1 MTSFQ
6 IEDIETNSISTS
18 HTPLES
24 FMYALRAKETIRQY
38 PKRLKIFFDCGL
50 DSKLSLEEQANI
62 FYKNSIKNN
71 NWTFLYFKK
80 FIEYQKT
87 RVANGEIT
95 GTTIHNYYKVAKLF
109 CKMNDIVINWDKLSK
124 GLPPQKHYADDRGPT
139 IEEIKKLLEY
149 PDKRIKPI
157 LLTMLSSG
165 IRLGAWDYLRVKDVS
180 PIKDQKGNVIAGKII
195 VYAGEHDQYTSLIT
209 PEAWFSISDWINY
222 RKQHGEII
230 RPESM
235 LMRDIWQT
243 SERSYGAYFGL
254 AKNPKKLQITGIK
267 SLIERAIRSQGLLFS
282 INDYDDFDNSSSYNL
297 TSFTHGTHQQKMNKH
312 GRKMRPWKSIHGLRK
327 TYKTIAEQ
335 KMKPA
340 NIELLLG
347 HKLGISS
354 SYYKPNIERDI
365 LPDYLQ
371 VVDDL
376 TINKEHRL
384 SRQVQELQERNQDK
398 DYIIKGKLT
407 EKDAQIKA
415 LQESI
420 KFLSDTVNRAF

>member
-1 MTSFQ
+1 
-6 IEDIETNSISTS
+6 
-18 HTPLES
+18 
-24 FMYALRAKETIRQY
+24 MYALRAKETIRQY
-38 PKRLKIFFDCGL
+38 PKRLKLFFDCRLG
-50 DSKLSLEEQANI
+50 SKLSLDEQANI

-109 CKMNDIVINWDKLSK
+109 CKMNDIIINWDKLSK
-124 GLPPQKHYADDRGPT
+124 GLPPQKHYADDRSPT

-157 LLTMLSSG
+157 LLTMFSSG

-195 VYAGEHDQYTSLIT
+195 VYAVEHDQYTSLIT
-209 PEAWFSISDWINY
+209 PEAWFSISDWKNY

-243 SERSYGAYFGL
+243 SERSYEAYFGL

-267 SLIERAIRSQGLLFS
+267 SLIERAIRSQGLLLS
-282 INDYDDFDNSSSYNL
+282 INDHDDFDNKL
-297 TSFTHGTHQQKMNKH
+297 
-312 GRKMRPWKSIHGLRK
+312 SI
-327 TYKTIAEQ
+327 
-335 KMKPA
+335 
-340 NIELLLG
+340 
-347 HKLGISS
+347 IS
-354 SYYKPNIERDI
+354 
-365 LPDYLQ
+365 
-371 VVDDL
+371 
-376 TINKEHRL
+376 
-384 SRQVQELQERNQDK
+384 
-398 DYIIKGKLT
+398 
-407 EKDAQIKA
+407 
-415 LQESI
+415 
-420 KFLSDTVNRAF
+420 